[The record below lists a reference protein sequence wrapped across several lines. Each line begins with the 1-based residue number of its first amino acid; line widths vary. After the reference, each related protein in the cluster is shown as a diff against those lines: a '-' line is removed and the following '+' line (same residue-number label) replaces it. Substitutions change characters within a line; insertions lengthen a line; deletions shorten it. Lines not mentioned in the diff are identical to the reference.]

1 MSEDDT
7 EFEFVEE
14 NATPYWTSDALLKA
28 LDVAFKTQLT
38 ADSPKA
44 EQPTEIQVPLRD
56 HQKALLYAME
66 KREMESQKGIEWN
79 GSRTFVNYGVLGDE
93 VGTGKSLVVLS
104 HIAKMKYATKTHKQ
118 RMLASASTTNFFT
131 IYTKR
136 YSNEHKPSLIVV
148 PHTIYRQW
156 QNYCKKQTSLNI
168 FYAKTHKDIEAL
180 SYYVD
185 ISGNNNAK
193 QKLVDTIKTSDAVL
207 VSNTLYATLQAG
219 AIINSIDWNRAFVD
233 EADTIHITNSSRRLY
248 NTPFVWFITA
258 TWPNFILNGCC
269 IRPLL
274 LEYYNTH
281 SSTYTPELGQWL
293 KNEIGE
299 PTTMAGG
306 RTTWLRLR
314 SQGWLK
320 SYETTHSY
328 RAIVL
333 LTCSAEFLSASR
345 QMPLIQEQTIVC
357 QAPASFAAVS
367 SLVNPRIQSML
378 HAGNVEGALQ
388 ELGISS
394 DTSMNLVEA
403 VTKEREKELDRLRKT
418 LAFKQTIDYAT
429 EAAKQQAIQS
439 LESKIKSVEEQLSTF
454 KERLSASTTTE
465 ECPICYDDPNQNS
478 ATLTPCC
485 HRIFCGVCIL
495 RSLTRGMTC
504 PMCRA
509 SIQLSSLTQ
518 LVPETKK
525 KKKEAPKT
533 YLSKPKQLLKFLKE
547 NPTASVL
554 VFSRYE
560 NPFISLEYDCEEAGI
575 SYHTLRGNKDVI
587 ASTIKSFE
595 EGNKRVLFLPTQTM
609 GAGLNL
615 LSATHVILL
624 HAMTPEEEKQA
635 IGRAYR
641 LGRTEPLNV
650 VKLRHEGE
658 TLLSF

>member
-1 MSEDDT
+1 MSEDDSD
-7 EFEFVEE
+7 FEFVEE
-14 NATPYWTSDALLKA
+14 NSVPYWSSDALLKA
-28 LDVAFKTQLT
+28 LDIAFKNQLT
-38 ADSPKA
+38 TESPKA
-44 EQPTEIQVPLRD
+44 EQPSEIKVPLRD

-66 KREMESQKGIEWN
+66 KRENESQKGIVWN

-104 HIAKMKYATKTHKQ
+104 HIAKMKQATHTHKQ
-118 RMLASASTTNFFT
+118 RMLVSSSTTNFFT

-136 YSNEHKPSLIVV
+136 YSSEPKPSLIVV
-148 PHTIYRQW
+148 PHTIFRQW
-156 QNYCKKQTSLNI
+156 QTYCKKQTSLNI
-168 FYAKTHKDIEAL
+168 FYAKTHKDIDYL
-180 SYYVD
+180 SSYSD
-185 ISGNNNAK
+185 SSGEKLAK
-193 QKLVDTIKTSDAVL
+193 EKLIETIKKSDAVL
-207 VSNTLYATLQAG
+207 VSNTLYASLQAG
-219 AIINSIDWNRAFVD
+219 AINNSIDWSCIFLD
-233 EADTIHITNSSRRLY
+233 EADTIHVTSTSPRPTNS
-248 NTPFVWFITA
+248 PFVWFITA

-274 LEYYNTH
+274 LQYYNEHTSRY
-281 SSTYTPELGQWL
+281 SSELGKWL
-293 KNEIGE
+293 KDEIGE
-299 PTTMAGG
+299 TTTLAGG
-306 RTTWLRLR
+306 RTTWLRTR
-314 SQGWLK
+314 SSRWLS

-333 LTCSAEFLSASR
+333 LTCSAEFLTASR
-345 QMPLIQEQTIVC
+345 QMPGIQEQTLVC
-357 QAPASFAAVS
+357 QTPASFRAVS

-394 DTSMNLVEA
+394 DTSMNLVDA
-403 VTKEREKELDRLRKT
+403 VTNEREKELDRLRKT

-429 EAAKQQAIQS
+429 EQAKQQALQS
-439 LESKIKSVEEQLSTF
+439 LESKIKSVEEQLLTF
-454 KERLSASTTTE
+454 KERLSSTNNSE
-465 ECPICYDDPNQNS
+465 ECPICYDDPNLNS

-485 HRIFCGVCIL
+485 HRIFCGACIL
-495 RSLTRGMTC
+495 RSLSRDMTC

-509 SIQLSSLTQ
+509 SIHLSSLVQ

-525 KKKEAPKT
+525 KKKEVPQT
-533 YLSKPKQLLKFLKE
+533 LLSKPKQLLKFLKE
-547 NPTASVL
+547 NPTARVL

-560 NPFISLEYDCEEAGI
+560 NPFISLEHDCEEAGI

-615 LSATHVILL
+615 LSATHIVLL

-641 LGRTEPLNV
+641 LGRTELLHV
-650 VKLRHEGE
+650 IKLRHDGE
-658 TLLSF
+658 TLVSI